1 MTEEKA
7 TEKATATP
15 AFGSVHYLIAAGIL
29 LACAVGINATLRTIR
44 FVMAKAEVPL
54 KSSLEELPEQYGTRF
69 ELARMVN
76 GEGIVGGKGKLT
88 ADVIKTL
95 GTKDFISWLFI
106 DRKLSTPT
114 APAFV
119 RLHLTYYTNILDA
132 TPHVPDN
139 CMVAG
144 GFDPDRKYDGDV
156 TWTVPE
162 LPQMW
167 QHWQSVEFKQRG
179 FINREGRRKIVYYI
193 FSANG
198 LPRGRSGVRKMM
210 ANAFAK
216 YCYYMKIEIDA
227 FRDPNPLT
235 GEQIAEASEAFF
247 AAAAP
252 AIFQRVMSA
261 EEIDQLE
268 AGR

>member
-1 MTEEKA
+1 MTAEKTVA
-7 TEKATATP
+7 AP
-15 AFGSVHYLIAAGIL
+15 AFGSVHFLIAAGIL

-76 GEGIVGGKGKLT
+76 GEGIVGGKGQLT

-95 GTKDFISWLFI
+95 DTKDFISWLFI
-106 DRKLSTPT
+106 DRKLSTPS
-114 APAFV
+114 AAAYV
-119 RLHLTYYTNILDA
+119 RLNLAYYTEILDA

-139 CMVAG
+139 CMIAG
-144 GFDPDRKYDGDV
+144 GLAADHSYDADV
-156 TWTVPE
+156 TWTVPG
-162 LPQMW
+162 LPQSW
-167 QHWQSVEFKQRG
+167 QHWKSVKFRQRG
-179 FINREGRRKIVYYI
+179 FVSREGREKIVYYV

-198 LPRGRSGVRKMM
+198 LPRGRSGVRAMM
-210 ANAFAK
+210 SNPFAK
-216 YCYYMKIEIDA
+216 HCYYMKIEIDA
-227 FRDPNPLT
+227 FRGPTPLT
-235 GEQIAEASEAFF
+235 VEQVAEASEAFF